1 MKANHG
7 KSILDFIHSLRLS
20 IGQYDFENA
29 LLIGNGRY
37 GNVYEVKSFD
47 DKNIYASKILKFED
61 SK

>member
-1 MKANHG
+1 MKANNG
-7 KSILDFIHSLRLS
+7 KSIIEFIHSLRLS

-47 DKNIYASKILKFED
+47 D
-61 SK
+61 